1 MHNLIQGSKDILAQ
15 GENLLNAM
23 SDKEYCNVI
32 SPWFTSSTGEHVRH
46 LLDHYLAI
54 KSGVESGCIDYDAR
68 SRGSEIETNKH
79 AALALIKDTKQWLSL
94 LSQDD
99 LNTTLQCSTEVAVTQ
114 TLRANAGTT
123 LARELIFA
131 ASHAVH
137 HYALMAISAQMQ
149 QVNVEHGLGLAPSTA
164 TFLRDPDTPC
174 AR

>member
-23 SDKEYCNVI
+23 SDKQYCNVS
-32 SPWFTSSTGEHVRH
+32 SPWFTSSTGEHMRH

-54 KSGVESGCIDYDAR
+54 KNGAESGCIDYDVR
-68 SRGSEIETNKH
+68 SRGSDIETDKH
-79 AALALIKDTKQWLSL
+79 VALALMKDIKQWLSL
-94 LSQDD
+94 LSQDHLD
-99 LNTTLQCSTEVAVTQ
+99 ATLQCSTEVAVTQ
-114 TLRANAGTT
+114 TLRASAGTT

-149 QVNVEHGLGLAPSTA
+149 HVKVEHGLGLAPSTA
-164 TFLRDPDTPC
+164 TFLRDPETSC